1 MAREFKLLSVLW
13 LVAACFAIS
22 GDAATDWLRAPSG
35 QDTTNIAMTTTAAP
49 NTKSTPS
56 GQNTTSIAMTTTA
69 APNTKSTPSGQNTT
83 SIAMT
88 TTAAPNTKST
98 PSGQNTTSIAMTTT
112 AAPNTKSTPSGQ
124 NTTSIAA
131 STTTAAPAT
140 KSTPSGQ
147 NTTSIAASTT
157 TAAPN
162 TKSTPSGQ
170 NTTSIAMTT
179 TAAPNTKST
188 PSGQNTTS
196 IAMTTTAAPNTKST
210 PSGQNTTSIAMTTT
224 AAPNT
229 KSTPSGQNTTSIA
242 MTTTAAPN
250 TKSTPSGQNTTSIA
264 MTTTAAPNTK
274 STPSGQNTT
283 SIAASTTT
291 AAPATKSTPSGQNT
305 TSIAA
310 STTTAAP
317 ATTSAPSGQNTTSIA
332 ASTATAGPSTTTAAA
347 TTTTTVLPTT
357 KPDPCAVNPCGDG
370 STCEPRANQT
380 FACLCLAGDF
390 YNEESKRC
398 EIVKV
403 FPGQLVLPNLTYNK
417 NMTDKTSPT
426 FQKASQTIIVQ
437 LSDVFETHSG
447 YTGSTVLELQPIKR
461 SKAWSRSENG
471 VDASVEII
479 FKPNANITS
488 EAVKK
493 MFENATACSD
503 CPLEGVT
510 FNEGK
515 LCDKNACDVKTTNCE
530 SKDGSFK
537 CSCKEDYIKTDFS
550 SRICV
555 ACPSG
560 QKAEGSI
567 CVNCQFG
574 YSGLNC
580 SESWQ
585 LVLVIVGSVLGGL
598 LLITLILLPVVAS
611 MCSKKSSKKNKNAD
625 IGKSYVSNSPAKAP
639 LVNRG
644 YDNNQAA
651 SLNGSAYASAGVPR
665 IPRATTTSWDSKTN
679 LEMTPSNSRQNLVP
693 AGRNSRLYEE
703 TDDVNPYA
711 QARTQSSL
719 YGQNRPQINPYAS
732 SQGHTNPYYMHG
744 NGRQFD

>member
-22 GDAATDWLRAPSG
+22 GDAVNKVSATSAPLG
-35 QDTTNIAMTTTAAP
+35 QSTTSIATTITTAAP
-49 NTKSTPS
+49 NTTSAPS
-56 GQNTTSIAMTTTA
+56 GQSTTSIATTITTA
-69 APNTKSTPSGQNTT
+69 APNTTSAPSGQSTT
-83 SIAMT
+83 SIAT
-88 TTAAPNTKST
+88 TITTAAPNTTSA
-98 PSGQNTTSIAMTTT
+98 PSGQSTTSIATTITT
-112 AAPNTKSTPSGQ
+112 AAPNTTSAPSGQ
-124 NTTSIAA
+124 STTSIA
-131 STTTAAPAT
+131 TTTKAT
-140 KSTPSGQ
+140 
-147 NTTSIAASTT
+147 
-157 TAAPN
+157 
-162 TKSTPSGQ
+162 
-170 NTTSIAMTT
+170 
-179 TAAPNTKST
+179 
-188 PSGQNTTS
+188 
-196 IAMTTTAAPNTKST
+196 
-210 PSGQNTTSIAMTTT
+210 
-224 AAPNT
+224 
-229 KSTPSGQNTTSIA
+229 
-242 MTTTAAPN
+242 
-250 TKSTPSGQNTTSIA
+250 
-264 MTTTAAPNTK
+264 
-274 STPSGQNTT
+274 
-283 SIAASTTT
+283 
-291 AAPATKSTPSGQNT
+291 
-305 TSIAA
+305 
-310 STTTAAP
+310 P

-332 ASTATAGPSTTTAAA
+332 ASTTTAGQTTTS

-390 YNEESKRC
+390 YNELSKRC
-398 EIVKV
+398 EISKV
-403 FPGQLVLPNLTYNK
+403 FPGQLVLQNLTYNK

-426 FQKASQTIIVQ
+426 FQEASQTIIAQ
-437 LSDVFETHSG
+437 LSDVFRTHSG
-447 YTGSTVLELQPIKR
+447 YSGSTVLELQPIKR

-493 MFENATACSD
+493 MFENATMCSD
-503 CPLEGVT
+503 CPLKGAT

-515 LCDKNACDVKTTNCE
+515 LCDKNACDVKTTNCD